1 MGALELGDRS
11 LLLGRSLGVLDIDAL
26 GLLLDLD
33 LECPELV
40 VPSRDAVVL
49 PKGGGGA
56 GMCLIM
62 LEAEDNLGEMVVVAS
77 GRAGKKKGDDTTTR
91 TELRLQD
98 LGRSGFLFKGFQ
110 MLIEIRDTN
119 HNSRNSFLWR

>member
-1 MGALELGDRS
+1 
-11 LLLGRSLGVLDIDAL
+11 
-26 GLLLDLD
+26 
-33 LECPELV
+33 
-40 VPSRDAVVL
+40 
-49 PKGGGGA
+49 
-56 GMCLIM
+56 MCLIM

-77 GRAGKKKGDDTTTR
+77 GSAGKKRGHDTTTR